1 MKVLSTSVPIFTR
14 DIEAAIERYE
24 ALTGEAVRQRF
35 ELPEGG
41 TRIAILGSVTVIAGS
56 EREMGALKDVRA
68 TFVVDSLAEYHA
80 HLRSTGA
87 TTLQGPSPTPAGTN
101 LIVRDIEGVGFEFV
115 EPRSKE

>member
-14 DIEAAIERYE
+14 DIEAAIERSE

-80 HLRSTGA
+80 FALDGRNDA
-87 TTLQGPSPTPAGTN
+87 AGSKSDAS
-101 LIVRDIEGVGFEFV
+101 RHRPDCSRHRGCGV
-115 EPRSKE
+115 